1 MFSMKKVIQTLYIG
15 DTSMDSKN
23 QFCPN
28 IGCSASGKIGQG
40 NIIIHS
46 SKTGRYLC
54 KICGHTFSERRGTAF
69 YRLRTDANH
78 FSDMVSLM
86 KHGCPPQA
94 IVATYNYDER
104 TVYAWYA
111 RGAEHS
117 KKVHEAIVAQY
128 RVDAQHVQADELCI
142 RVVRSPR
149 SDGSCTT
156 DSQVVNDADSHEI
169 NGVSDGMVQEQR
181 DECVVVPTEEDK
193 GTSRHMWMAMAM
205 DVSSRLWLG
214 GVVAVHRDNEL
225 IVALAQKV
233 RDCVKRWDFLL
244 CVDGLISYVYAFT
257 FVFSM
262 LIFTGKPGRPKRETH
277 PGLVIAQVVK
287 DYAKGRVSS
296 VIRRVVRGSSEM
308 VDVVLKKTGS
318 FKINTSYIERL
329 NATFRG
335 RLAALV
341 RKGRAIA
348 HTESLLDHGMYL
360 VGCSYNFC
368 YFHDSLRV
376 AAPAGSTK
384 KWVERTP
391 AMAAGLTD
399 HQWTMKELLGYKV
412 CPRFIT

>member
-1 MFSMKKVIQTLYIG
+1 
-15 DTSMDSKN
+15 
-23 QFCPN
+23 
-28 IGCSASGKIGQG
+28 
-40 NIIIHS
+40 
-46 SKTGRYLC
+46 
-54 KICGHTFSERRGTAF
+54 
-69 YRLRTDANH
+69 
-78 FSDMVSLM
+78 
-86 KHGCPPQA
+86 
-94 IVATYNYDER
+94 
-104 TVYAWYA
+104 
-111 RGAEHS
+111 
-117 KKVHEAIVAQY
+117 
-128 RVDAQHVQADELCI
+128 
-142 RVVRSPR
+142 
-149 SDGSCTT
+149 
-156 DSQVVNDADSHEI
+156 
-169 NGVSDGMVQEQR
+169 
-181 DECVVVPTEEDK
+181 
-193 GTSRHMWMAMAM
+193 
-205 DVSSRLWLG
+205 
-214 GVVAVHRDNEL
+214 
-225 IVALAQKV
+225 
-233 RDCVKRWDFLL
+233 
-244 CVDGLISYVYAFT
+244 
-257 FVFSM
+257 M
-262 LIFTGKPGRPKRETH
+262 LIFTGKPGRPKRKTH
-277 PGLVIAQVVK
+277 PGLMIAQVVK